1 MMLARRW
8 FEREKSEEEEDRG
21 VGQFCEILKPHK
33 TGSED
38 LSIYMFGSDKKN
50 PIDKV

>member
-8 FEREKSEEEEDRG
+8 FERENSEEEEDR
-21 VGQFCEILKPHK
+21 VGQFCEVLKPHK